1 MTLSPYQ
8 QGFADGYADL
18 PCDKSEWWESEADM
32 HQYKLGKQIGEF
44 EAWLQA
50 KQFNERYANYAK

>member
-1 MTLSPYQ
+1 MTTTPWQ

-18 PCDKSEWWESEADM
+18 PCDKSDWWDNEDDM
-32 HQYKLGKQIGEF
+32 WQYKLGKGHGQF

-50 KQFNERYANYAK
+50 QQHNERHTHA

>member
-1 MTLSPYQ
+1 MTTTPYQ

-18 PCDKSEWWESEADM
+18 PCDKSEWWDNTADAQ
-32 HQYKLGKQIGEF
+32 QYKIGKHAGEF

-50 KQFNERYANYAK
+50 KQFNERHTHVE